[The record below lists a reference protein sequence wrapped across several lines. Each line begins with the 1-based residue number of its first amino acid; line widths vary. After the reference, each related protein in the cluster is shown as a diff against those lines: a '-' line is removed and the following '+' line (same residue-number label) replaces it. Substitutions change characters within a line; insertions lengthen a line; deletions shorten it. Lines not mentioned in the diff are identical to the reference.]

1 MRHRVLMN
9 FHAESEKVTSDQV
22 IEKLLAAVPTPKS
35 GM

>member
-1 MRHRVLMN
+1 VLMN

-22 IEKLLAAVPTPKS
+22 IEKLLASVPTPKS

>member
-1 MRHRVLMN
+1 MN

>member
-1 MRHRVLMN
+1 MN

-22 IEKLLAAVPTPKS
+22 IEKLVAAVPLPKS